1 MKKNSCT
8 PINPKKYS
16 CYGLKKNS
24 YKEFDNEKKFLR
36 LENSPLPPH
45 NFSNGPS
52 LSNDVFERRML
63 TGSEPNSLF
72 NMPWRFQICFSYG
85 DDLPKNLFKTIVQEC
100 KKSPS
105 GWRACLK
112 MVAAFNS
119 SHLSTTLVPKSG
131 KYCTTHHPRRTLGS
145 CSSPLI
151 PWSWYIQWSK
161 LLEL

>member
-16 CYGLKKNS
+16 CYGLKKIHTRNLITKKNS
-24 YKEFDNEKKFLR
+24 CGSKI
-36 LENSPLPPH
+36 PLPPH

-52 LSNDVFERRML
+52 LSNDVFERRMW

-85 DDLPKNLFKTIVQEC
+85 DDLPKNLFKVIVQEC

-145 CSSPLI
+145 CWSLLI